1 MNIKR
6 LLNSEA
12 GKIVIS
18 IILGL
23 GLASLFRKV
32 CVDKNCITFNGYVI
46 SDIEEKTYKHGDEC
60 YKYKAKADNC
70 DETKKKVVEISNE
83 KITTKPPAPKSF
95 L

>member
-1 MNIKR
+1 MNVKR

-23 GLASLFRKV
+23 GLACLFRKV

-46 SDIEEKTYKHGDEC
+46 SDIEEKTYKHGESC
-60 YKYKAKADNC
+60 YKYKAKTEKC
-70 DETKKKVVEISNE
+70 DDAKKTVEISDQ
-83 KITTKPPAPKSF
+83 KITTKPPVAKSLF
-95 L
+95 